1 MAEYPEQ
8 AARLEMLKLLHRL
21 IAEGRE
27 QGTTSG
33 GKLWLFY
40 MPPQSGPGQLTTQDP
55 RHDIAGE
62 LGWSV
67 EEAYGRLW
75 DLRTGGL
82 IDIHGSTEHTPGVTL
97 TDLGRIAIG
106 DLPNP
111 QEKLMAIFD
120 AMAAVIDDAEDAS
133 PDEREQARQNV
144 GAIKNFMLSTA
155 SNVSGETIM
164 RLVDAISRQ
173 VGS

>member
-1 MAEYPEQ
+1 MTEYPEQ
-8 AARLEMLKLLHRL
+8 AARLEMLQLLHRL
-21 IAEGRE
+21 ITEGRE

-40 MPPQSGPGQLTTQDP
+40 MPPQSGPGQLKTQEP
-55 RHDIAGE
+55 GHDIAGE

-75 DLRTGGL
+75 DLRDGGL
-82 IDIHGSTEHTPGVTL
+82 INIHGSAEHSPGVTL

-106 DLPNP
+106 NLPNP
-111 QEKLMAIFD
+111 QEKLLAIFD
-120 AMAAVIDDAEDAS
+120 AMEAAVDGAEDAS

-144 GAIKNFMLSTA
+144 GAIKNFLLSTA

-164 RLVDAISRQ
+164 RLVDTISRQ